1 MFSELLCWLG
11 RDRKIG
17 SEIANED
24 GSPRAVGENVSVQN
38 YIGILLHNIQ
48 NNMWSHN
55 KNFVIYLVFT
65 KSLSTE
71 FFKDWHLLISPLPTL
86 ACCPKTGFHFSWI
99 SGPCFCSVTSIV
111 FPVLSS
117 TLSGF
122 LLWSTIG
129 WLETLQAA
137 ALRHFPAVFHCL
149 HFPSLLSNL
158 KLI

>member
-17 SEIANED
+17 SETANED
-24 GSPRAVGENVSVQN
+24 GSPRMGSRRKCICSELHWNPTPQSKITCEATIRILW
-38 YIGILLHNIQ
+38 YILF
-48 NNMWSHN
+48 SP
-55 KNFVIYLVFT
+55 

-86 ACCPKTGFHFSWI
+86 ACCPKNGFHFSWI

-129 WLETLQAA
+129 LLETADWGS
-137 ALRHFPAVFHCL
+137 
-149 HFPSLLSNL
+149 PSLSCSLSL
-158 KLI
+158 PSFPLTAV